1 MALYLKFAIPIV
13 VLYYLIKKNPF
24 YQSYPAMLPGMVI
37 TIILLLISAIKYS
50 KVTNMLVHQVH
61 MDPTGTEL
69 TFIYKN
75 QMFRRFRNDKPEQT
89 MTIAQLVDPPQG
101 EDYKPLAGELFPTK
115 YPLENPKELLAWG
128 YFFRKYYIT
137 QRLFL
142 SFAKKPQYC
151 NYEVLVNAFTQKV
164 MNMSK
169 AEIIR
174 LNTSQ
179 MSQQEFE

>member
-1 MALYLKFAIPIV
+1 
-13 VLYYLIKKNPF
+13 
-24 YQSYPAMLPGMVI
+24 
-37 TIILLLISAIKYS
+37 
-50 KVTNMLVHQVH
+50 

-75 QMFRRFRNDKPEQT
+75 QLFRRFRNDKPEQT
-89 MTIAQLVDPPQG
+89 MTIAQLADPPQG
-101 EDYKPLAGELFPTK
+101 EGYKPLAGDLFPTK
-115 YPLENPKELLAWG
+115 YPLEDAKRIRAWG

-142 SFAKKPQYC
+142 SFAKKAQYC

-164 MNMSK
+164 MDMSK

-174 LNTSQ
+174 INTSD
-179 MSQQEFE
+179 MGLKEFEQFVSNQDRFSEYQVDLLSDKMQEL